1 MKKLNCGQGVIEYA
15 IIFAIAAVLS
25 VVMFASVRGYFNN
38 YVTSATN
45 SMR

>member
-1 MKKLNCGQGVIEYA
+1 MKKLNCGQGIIEYV

-25 VVMFASVRGYFNN
+25 LVMVASIPSYFQS
-38 YVTSATN
+38 YVTTATN